1 MSAGVHCW
9 LWRLSPNPYWY
20 GGLLVYEPLDS
31 KWRRYHARC
40 RQSGCTG
47 DWLDHALKAG
57 FRQVGKHQGYFG
69 LVGPG
74 LTEGVDESR
83 LTANALWEAVT
94 GIPGNQDWHETV
106 HVVERDGM
114 PMTGCEVCGG
124 GLRCKEAGRT
134 AGCAPSATGKPS
146 PEARVFC
153 RSPRIW
159 TGGFFVPNRAN
170 TGTSRLVRGIFP
182 AQNAASGYA
191 DRI

>member
-1 MSAGVHCW
+1 MIVELPEPGWQVSEGRQMSGFT
-9 LWRLSPNPYWY
+9 RDPYWY

-47 DWLDHALKAG
+47 YWLDHVLKAG

-74 LTEGVDESR
+74 LTEGIDESR

-94 GIPGNQDWHETV
+94 GIPGNQDWYETV

-114 PMTGCEVCGG
+114 PMTGCEICGG
-124 GLRCKEAGRT
+124 GLRCKEARENGWL
-134 AGCAPSATGKPS
+134 CAKCNREAKP
-146 PEARVFC
+146 
-153 RSPRIW
+153 
-159 TGGFFVPNRAN
+159 
-170 TGTSRLVRGIFP
+170 RG
-182 AQNAASGYA
+182 
-191 DRI
+191 